1 MKLTSAILLY
11 IKLWLICLQTVYSFK
26 LVLMLAAYFSLICA
40 VESRTLTFLVSP
52 CLVWAVFCFD
62 RAVFCSVLIVHSLV
76 IAVFCSVL
84 VVHSLVIAVFCP
96 VWAVYFLLQ
105 AALSIA
111 QVVFNLVSVVAD
123 LVWLSFSLH
132 YLSFF
137 GLPLLI
143 THLISSI
150 FSYLGCIMSSYGYIP
165 YHQMF
170 SKSSTICVMFSGS
183 LFVFL
188 FFLFRSFYC
197 LFFFDLQL
205 LIIPFGIFNPLV
217 IRVLLG
223 LYFVLFGLY
232 IILRGLCLV
241 LTELYLVTL
250 WPRYWCR
257 LPGRDL

>member
-1 MKLTSAILLY
+1 M
-11 IKLWLICLQTVYSFK
+11 
-26 LVLMLAAYFSLICA
+26 
-40 VESRTLTFLVSP
+40 
-52 CLVWAVFCFD
+52 
-62 RAVFCSVLIVHSLV
+62 
-76 IAVFCSVL
+76 
-84 VVHSLVIAVFCP
+84 
-96 VWAVYFLLQ
+96 
-105 AALSIA
+105 
-111 QVVFNLVSVVAD
+111 AD

-165 YHQMF
+165 YHQIV